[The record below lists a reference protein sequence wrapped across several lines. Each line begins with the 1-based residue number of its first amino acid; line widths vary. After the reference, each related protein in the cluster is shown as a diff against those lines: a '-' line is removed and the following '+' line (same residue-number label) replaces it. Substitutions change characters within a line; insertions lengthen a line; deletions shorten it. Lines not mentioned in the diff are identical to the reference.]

1 MALTGVDFSQ
11 PLVNTPMTLALGFNK
26 QGRSV
31 TVKRRNMAR
40 GLAAVALVAVAGS
53 LAFVPTALPR
63 GSSPSP
69 RHALATPNVQT
80 ENSWGSLPTLV
91 GGVALGLFFSLATVA
106 PVRAEEAAA
115 PAGPSDEEILAKGC
129 DIRLDCD
136 TKEKQFAWAKA
147 YYRKYN
153 QETDGKDPKY
163 SQPST
168 GAGVYRK
175 YKIDWTNPD
184 PSIPDTVD
192 GTYPI
197 RDEEFKKVWESRQA
211 ELKQRVEKYLGRPV
225 VEARFNGDYYSK
237 KSPFHSQQGDW

>member
-1 MALTGVDFSQ
+1 
-11 PLVNTPMTLALGFNK
+11 
-26 QGRSV
+26 
-31 TVKRRNMAR
+31 MAR
-40 GLAAVALVAVAGS
+40 GLAVVGLVAVAGS
-53 LAFVPTALPR
+53 LAFVPGALPR
-63 GSSPSP
+63 GSTPSP
-69 RHALATPNVQT
+69 RHAAATPNMET
-80 ENSWGSLPTLV
+80 ENGWGSLPTLV

-106 PVRAEEAAA
+106 PVRADEEAAKQE
-115 PAGPSDEEILAKGC
+115 PAGPTDEEILAKGC
-129 DIRLDCD
+129 DIRLDC
-136 TKEKQFAWAKA
+136 TTREQQFAWAKA

-153 QETDGKDPKY
+153 KETDGKDPKY

-175 YKIDWTNPD
+175 FKIDWTNPD

-197 RDEEFKKVWESRQA
+197 RDEEFKKVWEGRQA
-211 ELKQRVEKYLGRPV
+211 ELKQRVENFRGRPV

>member
-1 MALTGVDFSQ
+1 
-11 PLVNTPMTLALGFNK
+11 
-26 QGRSV
+26 
-31 TVKRRNMAR
+31 MAR
-40 GLAAVALVAVAGS
+40 GLVGVALVAVAGS
-53 LAFVPTALPR
+53 LAFVPGTPPPP
-63 GSSPSP
+63 GHPP
-69 RHALATPNVQT
+69 ATPDMQT
-80 ENSWGSLPTLV
+80 ENGWGSLPTLV

-106 PVRAEEAAA
+106 PVRAEEAA

-136 TKEKQFAWAKA
+136 TREKQFAWAKA

-153 QETDGKDPKY
+153 QETDGKDKKY

-175 YKIDWTNPD
+175 FKIDWTNPD

-197 RDEEFKKVWESRQA
+197 RDEEFKKVWEGRQK
-211 ELKQRVEKYLGRPV
+211 ELKERVEKYLGRPV

-237 KSPFHSQQGDW
+237 LSPFKSTQGNW

>member
-1 MALTGVDFSQ
+1 MIPAIWPQKSCLDEPDSEEI
-11 PLVNTPMTLALGFNK
+11 
-26 QGRSV
+26 
-31 TVKRRNMAR
+31 MAR
-40 GLAAVALVAVAGS
+40 RLAVVGLVAAAGS
-53 LAFVPTALPR
+53 LAFVPGTLPR
-63 GSSPSP
+63 GSTPTP
-69 RHALATPNVQT
+69 RHAAATPNMET
-80 ENSWGSLPTLV
+80 ENGWGSLPTLV

-106 PVRAEEAAA
+106 PVRADEEAAKQE
-115 PAGPSDEEILAKGC
+115 PAGPTDEEILAKGC
-129 DIRLDCD
+129 DIRLDC
-136 TKEKQFAWAKA
+136 TTREQQFAWAKA

-153 QETDGKDPKY
+153 KETDGKDPKY

-175 YKIDWTNPD
+175 FKIDWTNPD

-197 RDEEFKKVWESRQA
+197 RDEEFKKVWEGRQA
-211 ELKQRVEKYLGRPV
+211 ELKQRVENFLGRPV